1 MRKGHVWLTK
11 LRVETQPLIEPVE
24 IKAPDHSLN
33 RASVC

>member
-24 IKAPDHSLN
+24 IKVSTANPRN
-33 RASVC
+33 R